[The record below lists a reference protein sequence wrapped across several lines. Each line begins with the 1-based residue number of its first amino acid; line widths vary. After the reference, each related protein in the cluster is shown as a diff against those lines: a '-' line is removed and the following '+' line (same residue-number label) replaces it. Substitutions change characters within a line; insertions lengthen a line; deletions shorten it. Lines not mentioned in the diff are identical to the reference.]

1 MNDKFDRLELVRS
14 AWDAYDPDY
23 MEFPLQV
30 NPDFHKDFA
39 EGAMRL
45 NPMVTEIVGDVGGDR
60 NCWTSAAPVTRHRP
74 FSRRTWA
81 PRCDGL

>member
-1 MNDKFDRLELVRS
+1 MNDKLDRLELVRS

-23 MEFPLQV
+23 MDFPLQA
-30 NPDFHKDFA
+30 NTDFHKDFA
-39 EGAMRL
+39 EEAMKL

-74 FSRRTWA
+74 FPGRTWA
-81 PRCDGL
+81 PM